1 MPKTTK
7 IRKYKKRT
15 QKKRTQKG
23 GNINNVRNLLNEANL
38 PQNVSQHTEGQ
49 YPRITHYETS
59 YQPVINARIAAL
71 QPQLLGVTPN
81 EFLALDEQLEMI
93 QEQIA
98 VNTPRAVNEV
108 TLEEDQA
115 LAPPPIGPGGFPP
128 PIGLVRMGR
137 SYHNLPP
144 GPRLLLR
151 YYEAMEP
158 LVTVRLNFLRPL
170 YQQIV
175 AADIAAVGHPDDHA
189 QEIAGFLG
197 GKKTKKTKKVRK
209 HKGIVQS
216 GGNTGRLRKGYRYSG
231 KKLKS
236 GLPQIIKCK
245 SKKC

>member
-7 IRKYKKRT
+7 TKKVRKY
-15 QKKRTQKG
+15 KKRTQKG

-81 EFLALDEQLEMI
+81 EFLALEEQLEMI

-115 LAPPPIGPGGFPP
+115 LAPPPIAPGGLPAPP
-128 PIGLVRMGR
+128 GLVRLGR

-158 LVTVRLNFLRPL
+158 LVTVRLNFLRPI
-170 YQQIV
+170 YQQNV
-175 AADIAAVGHPDDHA
+175 AAVIPAPATHA
-189 QEIAGFLG
+189 QEISRFLG
-197 GKKTKKTKKVRK
+197 GKKTKKVRK
-209 HKGIVQS
+209 HKGITQT

-231 KKLKS
+231 KKLKN
-236 GLPQIIKCK
+236 GLSQIIKCK